1 MNRDVLKL
9 RIRDNSMHDRW
20 LKSIAQNN
28 EIIGISWTDDYDEAD
43 DFTDIQ
49 TFIHV
54 VPTRILKY
62 LRYLGKHNR
71 EFFFDKE
78 ELIDTRFFNSMIE
91 YKGE

>member
-9 RIRDNSMHDRW
+9 RMQDTNGRIRW
-20 LKSIAQNN
+20 LKTITRND
-28 EIIGISWTDDYDEAD
+28 EIVGISWTENYDVAD

-54 VPTRILKY
+54 MPTRILEY
-62 LRYLGKHNR
+62 LRYLSKNR
-71 EFFFDKE
+71 KFVFDIE
-78 ELIDTRFFNSMIE
+78 EQIDTRFFNSMIE